1 MSAAGPPPAPAGP
14 PQGRGP
20 IVSGA
25 RLPLGGTARSA
36 RGAQSIRATLVGWLA
51 AGLALSL
58 IVAGILTYQR
68 ARDEANA
75 LFDLQLRQTAASI
88 IGMPIAGDASFSG
101 VPGDEGLVV
110 QIWDRRGVR
119 IYRSRPAAGEGER
132 MPAERGFATIDTPQG
147 PYRIFSVLANGQII
161 QVGQPLQ
168 VRSELAAKLAL
179 STILPLAIIAPI
191 IALLVWFAVRRGLA
205 PLARVANAVGK
216 RSPSQLAPLNANGW
230 PREVEPL
237 VDALNALLGRL
248 GHALDAQRAFV
259 ADAAHELRTPL
270 AALALQAQVAE
281 REAAPEARQQAL
293 ANLRGGLARATRVV
307 EQLLALAREEPG
319 VTSRPFEL
327 VEAPALARDV
337 VATLAPIAAE
347 KSIDLG
353 IAKADDAL
361 TLPGDADAL
370 KTLLANLVDNAIRY
384 TPAGGRVDVVA
395 ERDGAFA
402 LIAVRDNGP
411 GIDAGERE
419 RVFERFARGS
429 SRGETGSGLGLA
441 IVKRIVERHAGTVTL
456 GEGLDGRGLGV
467 IVRLPAA
474 AAP

>member
-1 MSAAGPPPAPAGP
+1 M
-14 PQGRGP
+14 
-20 IVSGA
+20 
-25 RLPLGGTARSA
+25 RSP
-36 RGAQSIRATLVGWLA
+36 RSIRATLVAWLA

-58 IVAGILTYQR
+58 IVAGVLTYQR

-88 IGMPIAGDASFSG
+88 IGMPIAGDAPFSG

-119 IYRSRPAAGEGER
+119 IYRSRPATGEGER

-168 VRSELAAKLAL
+168 VRSELAAKLAF

-205 PLARVANAVGK
+205 PLARVADAVGR
-216 RSPSQLAPLNANGW
+216 RSPSQLAPLNARGW
-230 PREVEPL
+230 PSEVEPL
-237 VDALNALLGRL
+237 VDALNALLARL

-270 AALALQAQVAE
+270 AALALQAQVVE
-281 REAAPEARQQAL
+281 REATPEARQRAL
-293 ANLRGGLARATRVV
+293 SELRGGLTRATRVV

-319 VTSRPFEL
+319 VTSVAF
-327 VEAPALARDV
+327 APVDVAALARDT
-337 VATLAPIAAE
+337 VAALAPIATA

-353 IAKADDAL
+353 VAKADDL
-361 TLPGDADAL
+361 SVPGDADAL
-370 KTLLANLVDNAIRY
+370 QTLLANLVDNAIRY
-384 TPAGGRVDVVA
+384 TPAGGRVDVVV
-395 ERDGAFA
+395 ERDGMQA
-402 LIAVRDNGP
+402 LIAVRDDGP
-411 GIDAGERE
+411 GITTDERG
-419 RVFERFARGS
+419 RVFERFARGAS
-429 SRGETGSGLGLA
+429 PEASGSGLGLA
-441 IVKRIVERHAGTVTL
+441 IVKRIVERHGGTVTL
-456 GEGLDGRGLGV
+456 DGGLDGRGVGV
-467 IVRLPAA
+467 VVRLPGLN
-474 AAP
+474 